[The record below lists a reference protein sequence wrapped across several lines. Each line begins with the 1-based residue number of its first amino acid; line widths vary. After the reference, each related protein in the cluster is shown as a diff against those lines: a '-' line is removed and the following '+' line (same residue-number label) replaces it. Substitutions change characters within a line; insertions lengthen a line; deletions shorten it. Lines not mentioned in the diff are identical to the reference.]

1 MPGCWFRSA
10 AAGRSCAERLAH
22 QRTRQRR
29 KAAMRPK
36 SDALLAQR
44 FGVELGAGE
53 LGAGK
58 TIGSVD
64 TPLAMPLAPFRIW
77 IFFMLGSERKPI
89 PSSLRFGSVM
99 TKALSLEIW
108 FFCWL

>member
-36 SDALLAQR
+36 SDAPLAQR

-53 LGAGK
+53 LGAGELGAGK
-58 TIGSVD
+58 TIGSVE
-64 TPLAMPLAPFRIW
+64 TPRAMPLAPFRIW

-89 PSSLRFGSVM
+89 PSSLRFGSV
-99 TKALSLEIW
+99 
-108 FFCWL
+108 